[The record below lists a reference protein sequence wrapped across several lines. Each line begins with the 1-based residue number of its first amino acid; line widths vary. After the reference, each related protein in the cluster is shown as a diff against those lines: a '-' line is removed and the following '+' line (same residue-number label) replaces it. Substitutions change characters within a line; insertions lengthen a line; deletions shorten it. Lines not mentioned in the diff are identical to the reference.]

1 MGGISLKFKK
11 YSSILTKEQEER
23 ISFSMKG
30 LVSSLCLK
38 NIPLLFSPKKKKK
51 TFSSSFF
58 LKEEGGLPEINK
70 VFLYSS
76 FTHAKKEE

>member
-1 MGGISLKFKK
+1 MNGVGSP
-11 YSSILTKEQEER
+11 
-23 ISFSMKG
+23 
-30 LVSSLCLK
+30 LCLK

-70 VFLYSS
+70 IFLYSS
-76 FTHAKKEE
+76 FTLAKKEE